1 MAYLYN
7 SSRIKVYFNLMPSH
21 LNYIF
26 KEPSSKSNQPVYTY
40 TQRAAKVKLSSV
52 CVCGGGGVST

>member
-26 KEPSSKSNQPVYTY
+26 KEPSSKSNQPVYTD
-40 TQRAAKVKLSSV
+40 TQRAAKVKLYRV
-52 CVCGGGGVST
+52 CVCVGGGVST